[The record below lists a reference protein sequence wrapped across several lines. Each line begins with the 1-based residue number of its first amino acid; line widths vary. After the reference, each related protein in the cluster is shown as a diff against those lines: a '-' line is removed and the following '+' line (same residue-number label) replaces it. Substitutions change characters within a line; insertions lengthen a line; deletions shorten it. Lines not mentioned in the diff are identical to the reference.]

1 MASSP
6 PTESSILTNYLLLP
20 ADLRT
25 IVTPRQFAA
34 LFPKPHSS
42 SPQIPA
48 LYRDLETQRAATIA
62 EVRENIEAELRK
74 GRKMRAEVARIRR
87 EAEGEGGDDEVEI
100 ERAVRALSRV
110 TASSCLLPWRW
121 LT

>member
-1 MASSP
+1 MVPSP
-6 PTESSILTNYLLLP
+6 PTESSILTTYLLLP

-48 LYRDLETQRAATIA
+48 LYRDLEAQRAATVA
-62 EVRENIEAELRK
+62 EVRENIEAEVRK
-74 GRKMRAEVARIRR
+74 GRRMRAEVARIRR
-87 EAEGEGGDDEVEI
+87 EAEGGGGDDEVEI
-100 ERAVRALSRV
+100 ERAVRIIYRV
-110 TASSCLLPWRW
+110 TASFCLLPWQW
-121 LT
+121 LI